1 MINIWRDLSISY
13 TKKYELRCNLP
24 TNAVL
29 YPNLFSGEIADKI
42 SDIQRKKDHKKEQK
56 IISCISVSLGELFGR
71 VFGETSSQVLSK
83 KRGDHFTASVF
94 LSDGTLKI
102 KTRRM
107 KKPISIVLPYL
118 KGSVIV
124 FGNKFSRDHSFTL
137 PERCINLIEENILE
151 KIYYSIDNRLK
162 VIELVRGML
171 APLKKLPVW
180 KQCVQEHIPLGCML
194 GKGSYGNVYRAM
206 TQPIGAEYTHVPYAI
221 KLAKLKPEAVKN
233 PYDKNVSSWHEVF
246 ILKNIIEP
254 IVRKKIC
261 PNLPLMID
269 NFVCD
274 NCMLKIDGK
283 NLTSPCVTTAVE
295 LASGTMND
303 FLRKKPSIEELYSC
317 LFQIMASLHAIQL
330 HGQVM
335 NFDVKKENILYYD
348 IPSGGYWIY
357 VIHGQEYKV
366 ENYGKIFI
374 LNDFGI
380 SRPMSPH
387 FPLYKSSEEKT
398 FRLGSRFA
406 IVQQGKFI
414 PLDVPEHINS
424 SGEVVRSEKV
434 KWITSDGKITSSSG
448 AEFRMFR
455 NGLIP
460 KLNVKKTVGIKPF
473 LRDLPETS
481 AWQFFLDPEKIPPFE
496 FYNDTQDAI
505 RMFTGGKR
513 TTQKGHHSEQKSV
526 HTDMVAKLRP
536 FLGPSEGMKNR
547 KFSTDPS
554 QVLAG
559 YFIEKFFGQYRL
571 GKEKTKEIA
580 RYVLS

>member
-42 SDIQRKKDHKKEQK
+42 KIIQRKKDREKEAR
-56 IISCISVSLGELFGR
+56 IISCISSSLGELFGR
-71 VFGETSSQVLSK
+71 VFVTADTLGNK
-83 KRGDHFTASVF
+83 NRGDYFTASVF

-102 KTRRM
+102 KRKTE
-107 KKPISIVLPYL
+107 KTFFIVLPYL
-118 KGSVIV
+118 KGSVMV
-124 FGNKFSRDHSFTL
+124 FGNKFYRDHSFTL
-137 PERCINLIEENILE
+137 PIDCIDLIEENILE
-151 KIYYSIDNRLK
+151 KVYYSIDNRLK
-162 VIELVRGML
+162 VVDFVRSTLV
-171 APLKKLPVW
+171 PVKKLPVW

-194 GKGSYGNVYRAM
+194 GKGSYGNVYRAITRSNTGDM
-206 TQPIGAEYTHVPYAI
+206 HIPYAI

-274 NCMLKIDGK
+274 NCLLKIDGK
-283 NLTSPCVTTAVE
+283 SLTTPCVTTAVE

-387 FPLYKSSEEKT
+387 FPLYKSAEEKT

-406 IVQQGKFI
+406 VVHQGKFI
-414 PLDVPEHINS
+414 PLDVPEQINS

-434 KWITSDGKITSSSG
+434 KWSISGGKTTSSSG
-448 AEFRMFR
+448 AEFRMYR

-460 KLNVKKTVGIKPF
+460 KLNVKKTAGIKP
-473 LRDLPETS
+473 LLVGLPETS

-513 TTQKGHHSEQKSV
+513 TTQKGHHSEQKNV
-526 HTDMVAKLRP
+526 PGDMVAKLRP
-536 FLGPSEGMKNR
+536 FLGPSDGMKNR

-559 YFIEKFFGQYRL
+559 YFIEKFFDEYRL
-571 GKEKTKEIA
+571 GKEKTKEIS
-580 RYVLS
+580 RYILS